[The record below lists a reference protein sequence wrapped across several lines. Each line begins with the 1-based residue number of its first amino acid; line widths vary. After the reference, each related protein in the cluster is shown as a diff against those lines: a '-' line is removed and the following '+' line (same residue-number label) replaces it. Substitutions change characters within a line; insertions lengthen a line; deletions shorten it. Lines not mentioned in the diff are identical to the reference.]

1 VLTGIVSQIIYWVMK
16 RDYDHLATISK
27 EQNEFK
33 KKREMWALRN
43 MDADEAAIT

>member
-1 VLTGIVSQIIYWVMK
+1 MK
-16 RDYDHLATISK
+16 RDYDHLATITK
-27 EQNEFK
+27 EQKAFK